1 MLENKF
7 LYQTTLD
14 TSINVPTDLQRT
26 QEARNEYGD
35 WQTSFEFACLVCR
48 YLKRQGIDPQI
59 IIEPTCGKGNFIKAA
74 IATFDNLEEIY
85 GVEIYKPYLD
95 ELKVYTDTLNH
106 VTVHLFYHDVF
117 TFNFNEIKCQI
128 QGKNMLIL
136 GNPPWVTNSELS
148 KNNSENIPTK
158 YNYRDARGIEAIT
171 GKGNFDIA
179 ESICNLLIES
189 FTQREGDTNMAL
201 LVKNS
206 VIKNI
211 IEHQHPLGYRISS
224 INQLSFDAKKEFGV
238 SVSASLFSCKVGDG
252 KDVYCSCY
260 DIYTEKQLHS
270 YGWIKDSFV
279 SDIEHYNETS
289 QIDGKSQ
296 LVWRSGIKHDCS
308 KVMELTPKEDGL
320 YNGLGETVIIED
332 NSIYPFIK
340 SSDIGNGFSGE
351 VRKYLV
357 LPHLNLT
364 EPSAAMKQRLPIAYA
379 YLERHGDFLDGR
391 KSSIYKKKPRF
402 AVFGLGDYSF
412 KPYKVVISALYK
424 SLKFSLLTPINNKV
438 IMLDDTCYMLGFD
451 NFAYAKITCSILNSQ
466 FVQQFISTI
475 SFADAKRIV
484 SSELLMRIDLL
495 KALELLQKTMTFD
508 GVSESDIQQYI
519 SYLKSKNHVD
529 SPSLLGGLN
538 IDVTE
543 NSFWGQPCKLQ
554 QKQKNRCETTKYK
567 QLNLQNLFAQYED
580 SPIVKNN
587 PIRAVACRVSQP
599 SMPVITAKVK
609 TPIVANLDDLDL
621 SKNLLVSL
629 VKNDN
634 IERYL
639 DGSAN
644 IYYTG
649 KRFPSTVHLNH
660 LYYFMP
666 YIKGKGV
673 RDLYLIKVA
682 RVGTRREGY
691 PDNDP
696 NDFRLV
702 FEVEFVKQLFD
713 DYKPIELEIWHTYT
727 DTTLGGILNIE

>member
-7 LYQTTLD
+7 LYQTLEA
-14 TSINVPTDLQRT
+14 SINVPTDLQRT

-48 YLKRQGIDPQI
+48 YLKHQGVNPQI

-74 IATFDNLEEIY
+74 IVTFDNLEEIY

-106 VTVHLFYHDVF
+106 VAVHLFNHDVF
-117 TFNFNEIKCQI
+117 TFNFNDIKYQI
-128 QGKNMLIL
+128 QGKNILIL

-148 KNNSENIPTK
+148 KNNSENIPMK

-179 ESICNLLIES
+179 ESICNLLIEN
-189 FTQREGDTNMAL
+189 FTQREGDTYMAL

-211 IEHQHPLGYRISS
+211 IEHQHPWGYRISS
-224 INQLSFDAKKEFGV
+224 INQLSFDAKKEFDV

-252 KDVYCSCY
+252 KDDYCSCY
-260 DIYTEKQLHS
+260 DIYTKNQLHS
-270 YGWIKDSFV
+270 YGWVKDSFV

-296 LVWRSGIKHDCS
+296 IVWRSGIKHDCS
-308 KVMELTPKEDGL
+308 KVMELTLKDDGF

-332 NSIYPFIK
+332 NSVYPFIK
-340 SSDIGNGFSGE
+340 SSDIGNGFSGK

-364 EPSAAMKQRLPIAYA
+364 EPSATMKQRLPIAYA
-379 YLERHGDFLDGR
+379 YLERHGALLDGR

-424 SLKFSLLTPINNKV
+424 SLKFSLLTPIDNKV
-438 IMLDDTCYMLGFD
+438 VMLDDTCYMLGFD
-451 NFAYAKITCSILNSQ
+451 NLAYAKITHSILNSPL
-466 FVQQFISTI
+466 VQQFISTI

-484 SSELLMRIDLL
+484 STELLMRIDLL
-495 KALELLQKTMTFD
+495 KALELQHKTLTVE
-508 GVSESDIQQYI
+508 GISESDIQQYI
-519 SYLKSKNHVD
+519 NHLKSKNHVD
-529 SPSLLGGLN
+529 SPSLLDN
-538 IDVTE
+538 INVEDSSNAFV
-543 NSFWGQPCKLQ
+543 GQPGKQ
-554 QKQKNRCETTKYK
+554 ANKQKRNSADTNHL
-567 QLNLQNLFAQYED
+567 QLNFLDLFDQYELE
-580 SPIVKNN
+580 PITQNSMVHEDIEVGYGTTSNHRQL
-587 PIRAVACRVSQP
+587 PI
-599 SMPVITAKVK
+599 
-609 TPIVANLDDLDL
+609 DLN
-621 SKNLLVSL
+621 KNLLICN
-629 VKNDN
+629 VKKDN
-634 IERYL
+634 WEQYL
-639 DGSAN
+639 DGSAK

-649 KRFPSTVHLNH
+649 KKFPTTVALNK

-666 YIKGKGV
+666 YLSGKGI
-673 RDLYLIKVA
+673 RDLYYIKIA
-682 RVGTRREGY
+682 RLGY
-691 PDNDP
+691 RKDGQENEDKNDL
-696 NDFRLV
+696 RLV
-702 FEVEFVKQLFD
+702 FEIERVGQLFD
-713 DYKPIELEIWHTYT
+713 DYKKVRLEIWRTYT
-727 DTTLGGILNIE
+727 DTTVGEVVKTEKLPILVG